1 MALRDAACYTLLIQP
16 TKDTSIA
23 EIVEEGPSGS
33 TRSEARYAR
42 VREKREGEA
51 YSSVVYDALSGAK
64 LASAGYQLE
73 KDKKRRLQLHGPD
86 EDVTFEFTGRLT
98 FEWSFEFEGNKYR
111 WTRASLGK
119 DYVCSLDRKPDPRVE
134 ICLAR
139 EADKG
144 VPARLQI
151 LHYNIERFPTEIKD
165 VRGLETLL
173 VMSLLCLI
181 DAAEDRASPARI
193 KTPPTVSSPPKVA
206 SPPLPPKKVI
216 DEEDFEPDNPNEIII
231 GVNSDVNGKVANAI
245 ALLQDPNM
253 LFIVLRTRKAEA
265 AQKALEVSLGVTRFR
280 HREGLEALHQYVK
293 EEEPI
298 PMPKPPARP
307 QSPPR
312 INLNDM

>member
-86 EDVTFEFTGRLT
+86 EDVSFEFTGRLT
-98 FEWSFEFEGNKYR
+98 FEWSFEFEENKYR

-216 DEEDFEPDNPNEIII
+216 DEEDFEPVSPILPPITLGRSLIERITRM
-231 GVNSDVNGKVANAI
+231 K
-245 ALLQDPNM
+245 LLS
-253 LFIVLRTRKAEA
+253 E
-265 AQKALEVSLGVTRFR
+265 
-280 HREGLEALHQYVK
+280 
-293 EEEPI
+293 
-298 PMPKPPARP
+298 
-307 QSPPR
+307 
-312 INLNDM
+312 